1 MSDDDNIDDKENKE
15 LNPLQ
20 VAEIMKKDLQKVEH
34 YETRKEVIDYL
45 RDQFVAQ
52 RIETSSKQEKLRE
65 MTINKI
71 LTRLEGENVPL
82 LTLMKLL
89 ESLGKGNEAD
99 ITSILG
105 KPGPGG
111 LPTGVNVQIN
121 NQQPDKANSNESS
134 SGTPPIKDVGFM
146 LEAMKTFSEELKPED
161 AENIKKIIDVTPE
174 KPKDD

>member
-1 MSDDDNIDDKENKE
+1 MSDDDDKTDSKE

-20 VAEIMKKDLQKVEH
+20 VAEVMKKDLQKVEH

-65 MTINKI
+65 MTIEKI
-71 LTRLEGENVPL
+71 LRRLEGENVPL
-82 LTLMKLL
+82 VTLMKLL

-99 ITSILG
+99 LTSILG

-111 LPTGVNVQIN
+111 IPNGVNVQIN
-121 NQQPDKANSNESS
+121 NSQPNSPKAEE
-134 SGTPPIKDVGFM
+134 GTPGTPSIKDVGFM
-146 LEAMKTFSEELKPED
+146 LEAMKTFSTELDPED
-161 AENIKKIIDVTPE
+161 TKNIKDIIDVKPE
-174 KPKDD
+174 EPKDE

>member
-1 MSDDDNIDDKENKE
+1 MSDDDLDDKNEKQ

-20 VAEIMKKDLQKVEH
+20 VAEVMKKDLQKVEH

-65 MTINKI
+65 MTIEKI
-71 LTRLEGENVPL
+71 LRRLEGENVPL

-99 ITSILG
+99 LTSILG
-105 KPGPGG
+105 KPGAGPN
-111 LPTGVNVQIN
+111 GVNVQIN
-121 NQQPDKANSNESS
+121 NQQPTQNTSNNNSSE
-134 SGTPPIKDVGFM
+134 TPSIKDVGFM
-146 LEAMKTFSEELKPED
+146 LEAMKTFSTELDSED
-161 AENIKKIIDVTPE
+161 AKNIKKMIDITPVD
-174 KPKDD
+174 KKDE